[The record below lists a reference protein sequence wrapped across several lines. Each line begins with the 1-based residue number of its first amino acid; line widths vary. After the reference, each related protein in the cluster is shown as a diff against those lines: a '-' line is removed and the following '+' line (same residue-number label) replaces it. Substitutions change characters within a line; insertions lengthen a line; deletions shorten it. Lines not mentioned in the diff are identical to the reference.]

1 MAIPENTPV
10 AAILNLQTYLR
21 QLSYDTPGMT
31 QPPVNGVFGFATQRA
46 LEEFQASRD
55 LPVTGVADQRT
66 WELLYADY
74 QASLSANAP
83 RVRMDIFPRTAAGA
97 TLEVG
102 SRGFAVMAVQRMLQ
116 SLEEKYGVIG
126 PVAITGEFTPATA
139 QSVKAFQSC
148 NGFSP
153 TGVVTEA
160 VWDSLA
166 DQYNTI
172 FVSLEHK

>member
-66 WELLYADY
+66 WELLYAGY
-74 QASLSANAP
+74 RASLSANAP

-102 SRGFAVMAVQRMLQ
+102 SRGFAVMAVQQMLQ
-116 SLEEKYGVIG
+116 NLEAQYGTIG
-126 PVAITGEFTPATA
+126 AVEITGNFTPETER
-139 QSVKAFQSC
+139 SVKAFQSC
-148 NGFSP
+148 NGFPP
-153 TGVVTEA
+153 TGIVTEA

-166 DQYNTI
+166 AQYNVR
-172 FVSLEHK
+172 FASSEQR